1 MTPLYRVSEAVNDA
15 EKYFPLHDYSALILR
30 LWKTMRTYVS
40 MLNARA
46 QLLFDYYFNGFY
58 SGFPQPPSQ
67 HSQFKQALS
76 LLIFLSRRRSRFFF
90 TSITSVAFCYHHN
103 VTVFITSFSF
113 VAKVWHGQK
122 SSTRIS
128 AIQFLEQLV
137 TGCNLRVMDKPRNLS
152 SNKYFLMSRNELPY
166 IFISVRSEKSHFYI
180 PSCLNISQWVCT
192 TNYSL

>member
-46 QLLFDYYFNGFY
+46 ELLFDYYFNGFY

-76 LLIFLSRRRSRFFF
+76 LLIFLSRRRSRFFLLASPLWHF
-90 TSITSVAFCYHHN
+90 AIITMLLFLSHPSV
-103 VTVFITSFSF
+103 S
-113 VAKVWHGQK
+113 
-122 SSTRIS
+122 
-128 AIQFLEQLV
+128 
-137 TGCNLRVMDKPRNLS
+137 
-152 SNKYFLMSRNELPY
+152 
-166 IFISVRSEKSHFYI
+166 
-180 PSCLNISQWVCT
+180 
-192 TNYSL
+192 

>member
-1 MTPLYRVSEAVNDA
+1 
-15 EKYFPLHDYSALILR
+15 
-30 LWKTMRTYVS
+30 MRKS
-40 MLNARA
+40 
-46 QLLFDYYFNGFY
+46 
-58 SGFPQPPSQ
+58 
-67 HSQFKQALS
+67 
-76 LLIFLSRRRSRFFF
+76 IFLCTIIQPWYYVCGKQCEHMSQCWMHVHNSCSTTILTAFTRDFRSRRRNTLNLNKPCHCWFFYHVAVLDFFF

-113 VAKVWHGQK
+113 VVRVWHGQK
-122 SSTRIS
+122 SSTQNS

-137 TGCNLRVMDKPRNLS
+137 TGCNLRVMDEPRNLS

-166 IFISVRSEKSHFYI
+166 IFISVRSEKSHFYV

>member
-1 MTPLYRVSEAVNDA
+1 
-15 EKYFPLHDYSALILR
+15 
-30 LWKTMRTYVS
+30 

-58 SGFPQPPSQ
+58 LGFPQPPSQ

-113 VAKVWHGQK
+113 VVKVWHGQK
-122 SSTRIS
+122 SSTQNS

-137 TGCNLRVMDKPRNLS
+137 TGCNLRVMDEPRNLS

-166 IFISVRSEKSHFYI
+166 IFISVRSEKRSFLRTKLFEHFPMSMHHKLFTQRRRRVVCFVW
-180 PSCLNISQWVCT
+180 PSLNIK
-192 TNYSL
+192 

>member
-46 QLLFDYYFNGFY
+46 QLLFDYYFNGFH

-90 TSITSVAFCYHHN
+90 LLASPLWHFAIITMLLFLSHPSV
-103 VTVFITSFSF
+103 F
-113 VAKVWHGQK
+113 VVKVWHGQK
-122 SSTRIS
+122 SSTRNS

-137 TGCNLRVMDKPRNLS
+137 TGCNLRVMDEPRNIS

-166 IFISVRSEKSHFYI
+166 IFISVRSEKSHFYV
-180 PSCLNISQWVCT
+180 PSCLNISQ
-192 TNYSL
+192 

>member
-1 MTPLYRVSEAVNDA
+1 MTPLYRVPEAVNDA

-40 MLNARA
+40 MLNTRA

-58 SGFPQPPSQ
+58 SGFPQPPWQ

-113 VAKVWHGQK
+113 VVKVWHVKNRRRGTVRY
-122 SSTRIS
+122 S
-128 AIQFLEQLV
+128 FLN
-137 TGCNLRVMDKPRNLS
+137 NL
-152 SNKYFLMSRNELPY
+152 
-166 IFISVRSEKSHFYI
+166 
-180 PSCLNISQWVCT
+180 
-192 TNYSL
+192 